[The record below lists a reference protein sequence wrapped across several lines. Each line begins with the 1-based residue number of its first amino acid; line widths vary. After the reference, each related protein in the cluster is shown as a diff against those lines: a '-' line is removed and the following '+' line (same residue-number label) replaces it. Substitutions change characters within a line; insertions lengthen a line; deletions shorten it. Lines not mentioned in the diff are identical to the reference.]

1 MQHKIF
7 ENLQKSLTIAHSG
20 ERPKSP
26 EKPQKL
32 MERFFGLVA
41 LKVLWGLQISRFGA
55 LLGF

>member
-1 MQHKIF
+1 MVRKRR
-7 ENLQKSLTIAHSG
+7 EKSQSAHSG
-20 ERPKSP
+20 QMPKSP